1 MTASVGDDEG
11 MQMRVEAPLSAGSKL
26 TIWLSAGENHTF
38 GPEPFRAGQGF
49 TLESN
54 GARWRAVLLNAET
67 AGDGSGVSLSFELE
81 DSTPVGYWVGPA
93 V

>member
-1 MTASVGDDEG
+1 
-11 MQMRVEAPLSAGSKL
+11 
-26 TIWLSAGENHTF
+26 
-38 GPEPFRAGQGF
+38 
-49 TLESN
+49 
-54 GARWRAVLLNAET
+54 VLLNAET